1 LSATPARQAA
11 LRVLRAVRA
20 GDLADRSLR
29 PELAAL
35 PARDRAWTQELVQG
49 TLRLRARLDHRLT
62 QFTRRP
68 LASLDPDVLDTLR
81 LGAYQ
86 LTEMA
91 GVPAYAAVSQSV
103 ELVKPAG
110 GAALVN
116 AVLQSLRRAGAAAVE
131 FPAFDKDAAGYLT
144 TWGSHP
150 RWLVERWIRHF
161 GLQRTRRLVEC
172 DNTRPELYLRPINQD
187 APEAQ
192 SLLAQRGIEADVIAP
207 TGSLRLR
214 SPSQLSDALAAIS
227 AVVQDPAASAV
238 VRYVSPPA
246 DSLVAD
252 LCAAPGGKAIGI
264 AAGDAGSR
272 PARVIAA
279 DISMG
284 RLSRL
289 SQNLERLPSLP
300 IAMVVADARR
310 PPMRSADVVLLDAPC
325 TGTGTLRRHADG
337 RWRVSEHELVE
348 LVKLQAEM
356 LDAVASLVSAGG
368 ILVYATCSLEP
379 EENEHQVDAFLARN
393 ADFAM
398 VPPDGFDA
406 HLIDERGMLRMLPQV
421 HGFDGAFAARMRRR
435 EPIAR

>member
-1 LSATPARQAA
+1 
-11 LRVLRAVRA
+11 VLRAVRA

-29 PELAAL
+29 RELAAL
-35 PARDRAWTQELVQG
+35 PDRDRAWTQELVQG

-62 QFTRRP
+62 PFTRRP
-68 LASLDPDVLDTLR
+68 LASLDPDVLDALR
-81 LGAYQ
+81 IGAYQ
-86 LTEMA
+86 LTEMG

-103 ELVKPAG
+103 ELVKPSG

-116 AVLQSLRRAGAAAVE
+116 AVLQSLRRAGAAGVE
-131 FPAFDKDAAGYLT
+131 FPPFESDPAAYLS

-150 RWLVERWIRHF
+150 LWMVERWIRNF
-161 GLQRTRRLVEC
+161 GPNATRTLVELN
-172 DNTRPELYLRPINQD
+172 NTRPELYLRPITQD
-187 APEAQ
+187 AREAQ
-192 SLLAQRGIEADVIAP
+192 SLLAERGIEADLIAS

-214 SPSQLSDALAAIS
+214 SRSQVSDALAAIP

-246 DSLVAD
+246 ASLVAD

-264 AAGDAGSR
+264 AAGNAGSR

-284 RLSRL
+284 RLARL
-289 SQNLERLPSLP
+289 TQNLERLPQLP

-310 PPMRSADVVLLDAPC
+310 PPLRSADVVLLDAPC

-337 RWRVSEHELVE
+337 RWRISENELVE

-356 LDAVASLVSAGG
+356 LDAAVALVPAGG
-368 ILVYATCSLEP
+368 FLVYATCSLEA

-393 ADFAM
+393 EDFVI
-398 VPPDGFDA
+398 VPPEGLDSN
-406 HLIDERGMLRMLPQV
+406 LIDHRGMLRLLPQV